1 MDRLKKLNEAK
12 ANHILIDNTAAG
24 GCYPKSLSIDVFGD
38 ESHDQELRLQMVNII
53 RDHPSHFKKFMQD
66 GMKLSTYLKNLSK
79 NKTWFDEAGIAA
91 SAILLNRPVNVY
103 CDSLKYPVP
112 IVYNNPFDDANN
124 EDPFLVYR
132 QGEAHFM
139 LMKPNPK
146 DSDNGS
152 VSELSDEDEDESD
165 TLLPV
170 SEGSATSDL
179 DEESFKSASSDF
191 DKESIVIL
199 DDASGGEETIEE
211 DDELD
216 NEGSSVEDDGDKD
229 KLDDASGGEETI
241 EEDDEL
247 DDEGSSVEDDGDK
260 DKLDDASGDKEKKD
274 PRHYAKVLLL
284 RASNRNKNGD
294 DLELNE
300 QPTLLDSVKNV
311 YDAAKSFMFG
321 DGKIILF
328 EKIISK
334 ILSSHIVFSLT
345 T

>member
-124 EDPFLVYR
+124 ENPFLVYR

-229 KLDDASGGEETI
+229 KLDDASG
-241 EEDDEL
+241 
-247 DDEGSSVEDDGDK
+247 
-260 DKLDDASGDKEKKD
+260 DKEKKD

>member
-1 MDRLKKLNEAK
+1 MDRLKTLNEAK
-12 ANHILIDNTAAG
+12 ANHTFIDNTAAG
-24 GCYPKSLSIDVFGD
+24 GCYPKSISIDVFGN
-38 ESHDQELRLQMVNII
+38 ESHDQELRVQMVNII
-53 RDHPSHFKKFMQD
+53 RHHPSHFKKFMQD

-79 NKTWFDEAGIAA
+79 KETWFDEAGIAA
-91 SAILLNRPVNVY
+91 SAILLNRPVHVY

-112 IVYNNPFDDANN
+112 LVYNTFDDANN
-124 EDPFLVYR
+124 EDPLLVYR
-132 QGEAHFM
+132 SGEAHFM
-139 LMKPNPK
+139 LMKPKPK

-152 VSELSDEDEDESD
+152 ISELSGEEDEDESD

-179 DEESFKSASSDF
+179 DEESFKSASSDL

-199 DDASGGEETIEE
+199 DDASGDEETIEE

-216 NEGSSVEDDGDKD
+216 NEGSSVV
-229 KLDDASGGEETI
+229 DDASGDKKTI

-247 DDEGSSVEDDGDK
+247 DNEGSSVEDDGDK

-274 PRHYAKVLLL
+274 PRHYAKELLL
-284 RASNRNKNGD
+284 RASKRNKNGD

-300 QPTLLDSVKNV
+300 QPTVLDSVKNV

-328 EKIISK
+328 EN
-334 ILSSHIVFSLT
+334 HIQKS
-345 T
+345 

>member
-216 NEGSSVEDDGDKD
+216 
-229 KLDDASGGEETI
+229 
-241 EEDDEL
+241 
-247 DDEGSSVEDDGDK
+247 DEGSSVEDDGDK

-300 QPTLLDSVKNV
+300 QPTVLDSVKNV